1 MDGKRKSG
9 RIEKEV
15 RGGVGG
21 ERKYK
26 GKRWEL
32 RWEKVK
38 KKVERGGK
46 RKRGSREGEE
56 KKRGWRGK
64 VGGRKEL

>member
-32 RWEKVK
+32 RWEKKVK
-38 KKVERGGK
+38 VK
-46 RKRGSREGEE
+46 
-56 KKRGWRGK
+56 
-64 VGGRKEL
+64 

>member
-1 MDGKRKSG
+1 MGWGEKGSIRGRGGSCDGKKS
-9 RIEKEV
+9 KS
-15 RGGVGG
+15 
-21 ERKYK
+21 
-26 GKRWEL
+26 
-32 RWEKVK
+32 KVK
-38 KKVERGGK
+38 KKVERGGKRK